1 VERKEPAYRR
11 SWTRV
16 RNFRAEYSYRQ
27 LVRQH
32 DLSGVPTVLVRQ
44 FAAVSV
50 RAHQLDRQIAEIEKR
65 TPLVTDM
72 DDAVYTRWCFLIS
85 EFRRYAD
92 SLDKLAKTV
101 FAKRESQAVDIFT
114 LMNRDVETV
123 EPGANPD
130 PVADAPESVKE
141 NSSSANDRVD

>member
-1 VERKEPAYRR
+1 MEREEPAYRR

-16 RNFRAEYSYRQ
+16 RNFRAEYNYRQ
-27 LVRQH
+27 LIRQH

-50 RAHQLDRQIAEIEKR
+50 RAHQLDRQIADIEKR

-72 DDAVYTRWCFLIS
+72 DPATFQRWCFLIS

-92 SLDKLAKTV
+92 SVDRLAKRV
-101 FAKRESQAVDIFT
+101 F
-114 LMNRDVETV
+114 VER
-123 EPGANPD
+123 EPGAID
-130 PVADAPESVKE
+130 LEAAMRRVAALDEPEQAVESE
-141 NSSSANDRVD
+141 PSDS